1 MLSLPTARRPG
12 PVWFYVT
19 DARGIDSDAREF
31 ELSCADCPQIDGSC
45 GALNAADPMM
55 AIEPGSV
62 ISINGSKFSPSGN
75 RVVIETLGPGQITR
89 SHTLP
94 RKNILSE
101 SPSRITAKLPRDL
114 PMTYKAT
121 VHVVNHQGLASRES
135 PIVIAYTCKGCIPRW
150 RPCQA
155 IVNESGGDY
164 PAGGAV
170 SLYGLFSANGNK
182 VIIEQTDKRRRVHQ
196 HTVTAGDAGW
206 SESEN
211 GIRFALPATLFPGR
225 ALVYVIDAEGRETS
239 NGIEI
244 KIR

>member
-1 MLSLPTARRPG
+1 
-12 PVWFYVT
+12 
-19 DARGIDSDAREF
+19 
-31 ELSCADCPQIDGSC
+31 
-45 GALNAADPMM
+45 MM

-75 RVVIETLGPGQITR
+75 RVVIETLGPRQVTR

-114 PMTYKAT
+114 PLTYKAT

-155 IVNESGGDY
+155 IVSESGGDY

-206 SESEN
+206 SESDN
-211 GIRFALPATLFPGR
+211 GIRFSLPASLFPGR
-225 ALVYVIDAEGRETS
+225 ALLYVIDAEGREAPT
-239 NGIEI
+239 GIEI